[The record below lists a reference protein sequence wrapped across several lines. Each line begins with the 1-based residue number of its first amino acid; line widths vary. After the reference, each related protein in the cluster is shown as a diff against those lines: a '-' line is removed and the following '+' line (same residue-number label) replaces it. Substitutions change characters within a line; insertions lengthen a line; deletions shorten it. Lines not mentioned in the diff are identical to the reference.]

1 MVIGGNMS
9 RLSGAIAVVV
19 GGQDGIGGAI
29 ATRFAAEGATV
40 YATSRRAEQ
49 GEVARGAGIVRGRR
63 VDAADPSAL
72 AVFFEAVR
80 GEEGRVDIL
89 VVNAGTAEFATLDAI
104 SEDHFDRTFG
114 LNVRALL
121 FATKAATAV
130 MPDGG
135 SVVLVGSIAAEL
147 GTNGYGVYGAT
158 KAAVRSFARTWANEL
173 APRNI
178 RVNVVAPGPTDTAMF
193 AAVSDEMR
201 ETLTKLIPL
210 GRMARPEEIAAAALF
225 LASTENSFITGAE
238 LPVDGGMAQV

>member
-1 MVIGGNMS
+1 MSKLSGKIAVVIGGH
-9 RLSGAIAVVV
+9 G
-19 GGQDGIGGAI
+19 GIGGAI
-29 ATRFAAEGATV
+29 AERFAGEGAIV

-49 GEVARGAGIVRGRR
+49 GEVELGAGWLRARR
-63 VDAADPSAL
+63 VDGSDPGAL
-72 AVFFEAVR
+72 AAFFEAVR
-80 GEEGRVDIL
+80 GEVGRVDVL
-89 VVNAGTAEFATLDAI
+89 AVNAGISEFATLDTI

-121 FATKAATAV
+121 FAVKAAAAI

-135 SVVLVGSIAAEL
+135 SIVLVGSIAGAI
-147 GTNGYGVYGAT
+147 GTKGYGAYGAT

-178 RVNVVAPGPTDTAMF
+178 RVNVVAPGPTDTAMM
-193 AAVSDEMR
+193 AAASDEVR

-210 GRMARPEEIAAAALF
+210 GRMARADEVASAALF
-225 LASTENSFITGAE
+225 LASDQSSFITGAE